1 MKKHLKIFLT
11 TIVLTFSFCFVSK
24 VKAFEIQN
32 VEINDNFMLQ
42 GWKII
47 EANTNFSKV
56 DYPYASCWYTPND
69 NYIACV
75 FYKSNMARQFNPN
88 DQNSYRLDWEYGNGI
103 NLPCFSYSLT
113 NDIFGLG
120 TWVNNR
126 NYDNT
131 GMPSN
136 TNIYNTNGEKIKTKS
151 FNYDSSY
158 YGNVS
163 FHLNGGTI
171 WTNGNNSV
179 PYSAFNFDENFYTG
193 IDLNDF
199 INSHNLT
206 RTGSVFQGWYYD
218 KNFTRP
224 YNSENP
230 FNITET
236 CEESNTFDPTKIK
249 EETIRNITKSVFGE
263 SITNNLFSNNYFR
276 YVDVYL
282 QDGKYHSNIY
292 FFTQTSLTLNN
303 LNPNVNGVGMS
314 GTKLT
319 GYAIWWNF
327 SDNTLDGYMDNVNSN
342 IGLFYDNTTFPMI
355 SPFDNTRTFF
365 ATYSDNLTITNK
377 TTHFLD
383 FYSCNIPTYKDI
395 DLYAKFDST
404 IHTFNFHLNGGWVYD
419 PTDDW
424 GEEEDFSFSLYQ
436 NEIEQ
441 FFSTLEVH
449 KYMMLFEG
457 WYYDPNFTQ
466 PFTINDTITSD
477 VDLYAKYRYER
488 VDDFLSNTTLNEHTF
503 DTSYSYAIINRGD
516 NGNSVYIGLPFEI
529 YNLEVYEYIESEYKV
544 KDGSSA
550 CPVPLYNKNGYFYYD
565 INTLFTN
572 NQEVLILP
580 RALFE
585 ALDPNDFEDPNDVY
599 KFYLTDN
606 AYISYTNDLSEAQI
620 VDSNGE
626 TISINLQNSY
636 ELSQQYQELYSN
648 PENIFNQMNI
658 FLEKMKKTTGA
669 IKEIF
674 GYLFNSLNSTIK
686 SFIIFIIVVILI
698 TTIIR
703 FSRRG

>member
-24 VKAFEIQN
+24 VKAWTDLSNFILPDGVSTDTHDILIEYSTWRYGTGYFGFI
-32 VEINDNFMLQ
+32 VPKNDNKYFYHYGSYSYPTINSSTVNSNGGIRVTNSPYSTTGLSGICMWSWGTNPKSTPTCYSTTSSGSQQLPTPSTLQ
-42 GWKII
+42 YT
-47 EANTNFSKV
+47 NTTIYS
-56 DYPYASCWYTPND
+56 ASGVW
-69 NYIACV
+69 
-75 FYKSNMARQFNPN
+75 FNP
-88 DQNSYRLDWEYGNGI
+88 LV
-103 NLPCFSYSLT
+103 
-113 NDIFGLG
+113 
-120 TWVNNR
+120 VN
-126 NYDNT
+126 
-131 GMPSN
+131 
-136 TNIYNTNGEKIKTKS
+136 
-151 FNYDSSY
+151 
-158 YGNVS
+158 
-163 FHLNGGTI
+163 FHLNDSTV
-171 WTNGNNSV
+171 WTNGNNSI
-179 PYSAFNFDENFYTG
+179 PFAIDNFEWAFENSSG
-193 IDLNDF
+193 LSDF
-199 INSHNLT
+199 IDNHTVS
-206 RTGSVFQGWYYD
+206 RSGGIFQGWYYD
-218 KNFTRP
+218 SNYTQP
-224 YNSENP
+224 YNS
-230 FNITET
+230 
-236 CEESNTFDPTKIK
+236 
-249 EETIRNITKSVFGE
+249 
-263 SITNNLFSNNYFR
+263 
-276 YVDVYL
+276 
-282 QDGKYHSNIY
+282 
-292 FFTQTSLTLNN
+292 
-303 LNPNVNGVGMS
+303 
-314 GTKLT
+314 
-319 GYAIWWNF
+319 
-327 SDNTLDGYMDNVNSN
+327 
-342 IGLFYDNTTFPMI
+342 
-355 SPFDNTRTFF
+355 
-365 ATYSDNLTITNK
+365 SDNLTG
-377 TTHFLD
+377 
-383 FYSCNIPTYKDI
+383 SV
-395 DLYAKFDST
+395 DLYAKFGSA

-419 PTDDW
+419 PTDSW
-424 GEEEDFSFSLYQ
+424 GVDEDFSFSLYQ
-436 NEIEQ
+436 DEVET

-516 NGNSVYIGLPFEI
+516 NGDSVYIGLPFEI